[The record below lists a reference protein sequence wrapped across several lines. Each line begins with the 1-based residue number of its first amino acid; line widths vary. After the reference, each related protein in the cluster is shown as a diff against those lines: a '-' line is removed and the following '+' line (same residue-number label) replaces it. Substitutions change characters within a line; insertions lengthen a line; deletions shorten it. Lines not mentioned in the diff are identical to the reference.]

1 MKLQIILLGLCS
13 LFLFLH
19 VSAQEN
25 AEIQRKNLRI
35 SSTSESIQIDGKLTE
50 ATWQNSPRLS
60 DFLLTQPVDGVAASK
75 QTEVQIAY
83 DDRYIYIAAKMWD
96 DPNFIIQ
103 SLKRDNTSENDEF
116 SVLIDP
122 VGQRTNGFI
131 FSTSA
136 YNVQSE
142 ALVSASATGLSG
154 MNFDPSWDNRWFSA
168 AQQEEG
174 FWTVEMAIPF
184 KTLRYKENI
193 TNWGINF
200 IRLEPGN
207 NEIHTWSPVP
217 RQFDFFDLGYTAD
230 LSWENAPEK
239 QGSNVSFIP
248 YVTTRMDQVNND
260 GEKETDYSFDAGM
273 DAKVAITPTLN
284 LDLTVNPD
292 FSQVEVD
299 RQVTNLTRF
308 NIFFPERRQFFLENA
323 DVFNEFGQFAERPFY
338 SRRIGLD
345 PSGRTVPINYGV
357 RLSGNLNNTL
367 RIGAFNMHTDGN
379 SNRPAQNYS
388 SMTFQQRIWE
398 RSSIKGIFLNRQS
411 FVDGEWQKDDYGRNL
426 GGEFNYSTPD
436 GKWTALGGYLHSF
449 KEGYTDKNQHLYSR
463 FSYNGQKFRTFLSFQ
478 RMSENY
484 FADMGFTGRLF
495 NYNPTT
501 GTIERIGFSQIG
513 NMIDYYIYPKESEKV
528 NFHWSGLE
536 NFIYFNNG
544 QGLNEWY
551 TRLRHFIF
559 FKNTSQLRFRLN
571 NNFVDLIFP
580 FDLTDTPLP
589 AGDYNMT
596 EFNIQFNTDVRKLVN
611 TEWFVVY
618 GQFYNGTKLTY
629 RGSLNYRIQPWGTFS
644 LGLEQNNIR
653 LPAPYGDLDLT
664 LATGRFEINFRN
676 NLFWTTFLQ
685 YNTQADN
692 FNINSRLQWRFAP
705 MSDLFLVY
713 TDNYIVDGMF
723 GPKDKSLVLKV
734 NYWLTL

>member
-1 MKLQIILLGLCS
+1 MRLKFFLALGT
-13 LFLFLH
+13 LFFFLH
-19 VSAQEN
+19 VSAQDTK
-25 AEIQRKNLRI
+25 EIQRKQLNIVTTRDA
-35 SSTSESIQIDGKLTE
+35 IQIDGKLTE
-50 ATWQNSPRLS
+50 NTWQTAPKHSN
-60 DFLLTQPVDGVAASK
+60 FELTQPIDAVLATK

-96 DPNFIIQ
+96 DPQFIIQ
-103 SLKRDNTSENDEF
+103 SLKRDNPNENDEF

-136 YNVQSE
+136 FNVQSE
-142 ALVSASATGLSG
+142 ALVSASGTGLSG

-168 AQQEEG
+168 AQREEG

-230 LSWENAPEK
+230 LFWENAPEK
-239 QGSNVSFIP
+239 QGSNISFIP
-248 YVTTRMDQVNND
+248 YVTTRMDQTNND
-260 GEKETDYSFDAGM
+260 DGQETDYSFDAGI

-323 DVFNEFGQFAERPFY
+323 DIFNEFGQFAERPFY

-379 SNRPAQNYS
+379 ADRLAQNYTS
-388 SMTFQQRIWE
+388 VTFQQRIWE

-411 FVDGEWQKDDYGRNL
+411 YADGEFQKSDYGRNL
-426 GGEFNYSTPD
+426 GGEFNYSSSD

-449 KEGYTDKNQHLYSR
+449 KEGFTDKNQHVYSR
-463 FSYNGQKFRTFLSFQ
+463 FSYNGQRFRTFLSLQ
-478 RMSENY
+478 RMNENY

-495 NYNPTT
+495 NFNPTT

-513 NMIDYYIYPKESEKV
+513 NMMDYYIYPENSEKV

-571 NNFVDLIFP
+571 NNYVDLIFP
-580 FDLTDTPLP
+580 FALTDTPLP
-589 AGDYNMT
+589 VGDYNMT

-611 TEWFVVY
+611 TEWFIVY

-629 RGSLNYRIQPWGTFS
+629 RGSVNYRIQPWGTFS

-653 LPAPYGDLDLT
+653 LPEPYGDLDLT
-664 LATGRFEINFRN
+664 LATGRFEVNFTN

-705 MSDLFLVY
+705 MSDLFFVY

-723 GPKDKSLVLKV
+723 GPKDKSLVLKL